1 MREAWRV
8 ADGAMIR
15 RFWLQSKEQ
24 VTQLF
29 FIITPSE
36 KSQSYVWQIS
46 HEGSACATS
55 M

>member
-36 KSQSYVWQIS
+36 KKSILCL
-46 HEGSACATS
+46 ANFP
-55 M
+55 